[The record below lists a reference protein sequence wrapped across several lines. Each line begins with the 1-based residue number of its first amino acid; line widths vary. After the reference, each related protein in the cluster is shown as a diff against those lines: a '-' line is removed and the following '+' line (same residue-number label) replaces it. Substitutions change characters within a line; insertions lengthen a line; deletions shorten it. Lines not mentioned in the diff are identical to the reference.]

1 MHPLEQL
8 NQQLS
13 RVNQW
18 LAGSYEKALS
28 ILNQLEIGVIIIEK
42 RGYVVFLNSTAEQ
55 MFDREHA
62 HALAQP
68 WEDLLPLQHG
78 SRSALRNIIG
88 LPDKERT
95 RLPIEWTAAG
105 GKHLWMEIEVKD
117 DLMDPDNRILFF
129 YDVSEIAELPKV
141 RDEKT
146 GTYGLCGQSQA
157 MQSVYRAIRSV
168 ARVDTTVLI
177 GGETG
182 TGKELVAR
190 AIHCCGN
197 RKAEPFLA
205 INCAG
210 LTESLLTS
218 QLFGHKRGSFT
229 GAHTDQMGLF
239 EAANRGTLFLD
250 EVGDIPLS
258 VQSSLLRVLQEKEI
272 TRIGE
277 AQPRKVD
284 VRIIAATHRDL
295 GREVAA
301 GNFRQDLLYR
311 IRVATV
317 ELPPLRERRDD
328 IDALVA
334 WLLGQISSATGL
346 REPLISSEAM
356 DMLKAYEW
364 PGNVRELRSALESA
378 LIQSN
383 GTIIRPHDLP
393 AEVTG
398 SVSAPRNAVRAD
410 ERIRLL
416 EALARVNG
424 NRTAA
429 ARLLQMSR
437 ATFYRSLARL
447 NIHLEE

>member
-1 MHPLEQL
+1 
-8 NQQLS
+8 
-13 RVNQW
+13 
-18 LAGSYEKALS
+18 
-28 ILNQLEIGVIIIEK
+28 
-42 RGYVVFLNSTAEQ
+42 
-55 MFDREHA
+55 
-62 HALAQP
+62 
-68 WEDLLPLQHG
+68 
-78 SRSALRNIIG
+78 
-88 LPDKERT
+88 
-95 RLPIEWTAAG
+95 
-105 GKHLWMEIEVKD
+105 MEIDVRD

-129 YDVSEIAELPKV
+129 YDVSEVADLRNALGEG
-141 RDEKT
+141 T
-146 GTYGLCGQSQA
+146 GVHGLCGQSKA
-157 MQSVYRAIRSV
+157 MQRVYKAIRSV

-177 GGETG
+177 EGETG

-190 AIHCCGN
+190 AIHYGGH
-197 RKAEPFLA
+197 RKAEAFLA

-229 GAHTDQMGLF
+229 GALTDQVGLF
-239 EAANRGTLFLD
+239 EAAHRGTLFLD

-258 VQSSLLRVLQEKEI
+258 IQSSLLRVLQEKEI

-295 GREVAA
+295 GREVIA
-301 GNFRQDLLYR
+301 GNFRQDLFYR

-317 ELPPLRERRDD
+317 ELPPLRERPED
-328 IDALVA
+328 IDVLVA
-334 WLLGQISSATGL
+334 WLLGQTSLSMGL
-346 REPLISSEAM
+346 PEPQISSEAM
-356 DMLKAYEW
+356 DTLRAYRW

-383 GTIIRPHDLP
+383 GPIIRSRDLP
-393 AEVTG
+393 AEVIG
-398 SVSAPRNAVRAD
+398 SASDSRSGIRTD

-447 NIHLEE
+447 NIRLDD